1 MGEFGVRGPKA
12 HALTSGFGGS
22 ARSQP
27 TNTGIEKM
35 HYSVMRRSRNN
46 GLDFLS
52 SSEATMTK
60 RGMMLVQPNVLRL
73 PVGSCLQP
81 GVRDRLPPSALNHTG
96 ALPAQAPP
104 QHQRSLLTTH

>member
-1 MGEFGVRGPKA
+1 
-12 HALTSGFGGS
+12 
-22 ARSQP
+22 
-27 TNTGIEKM
+27 M

-52 SSEATMTK
+52 SSETTMTK

-73 PVGSCLQP
+73 PAGSCLQP

-96 ALPAQAPP
+96 AVPTARAPP
-104 QHQRSLLTTH
+104 YSPSFHNITEDWGWFGHDG

>member
-1 MGEFGVRGPKA
+1 
-12 HALTSGFGGS
+12 
-22 ARSQP
+22 
-27 TNTGIEKM
+27 M

-46 GLDFLS
+46 GLDFMS

-73 PVGSCLQP
+73 PAGSCLQP

-96 ALPAQAPP
+96 VLPARAPLHASVHFS
-104 QHQRSLLTTH
+104 QHTEDRGWAGHDG